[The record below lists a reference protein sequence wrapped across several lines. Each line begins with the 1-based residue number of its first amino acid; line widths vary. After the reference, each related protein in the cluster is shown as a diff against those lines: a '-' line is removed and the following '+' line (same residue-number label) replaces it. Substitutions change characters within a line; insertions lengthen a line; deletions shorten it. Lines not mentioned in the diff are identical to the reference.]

1 MVKSGRT
8 AHFPPPA
15 DPCQDV
21 IFRGRARLTALL
33 RSTAVRA
40 GRKGNDWEPYRLG
53 GSVSDRWIV
62 RELAGSTGGVGRL
75 QWPLV
80 LALQPRAS
88 TRLLVRR
95 RSHLSVAGSHGR
107 RGRLH
112 ATARD
117 VRGDA
122 GGADVPRPGAAPLLR
137 RARLSERRVRSRRSA
152 Q

>member
-1 MVKSGRT
+1 MSEPTGWSRASGPLTFRLTATAVKTSFSGG
-8 AHFPPPA
+8 
-15 DPCQDV
+15 
-21 IFRGRARLTALL
+21 GRRLTALL

-40 GRKGNDWEPYRLG
+40 GRKGNDWDPCRLG

-88 TRLLVRR
+88 TRLWVRR
-95 RSHLSVAGSHGR
+95 RSHVSVAGS
-107 RGRLH
+107 
-112 ATARD
+112 
-117 VRGDA
+117 
-122 GGADVPRPGAAPLLR
+122 
-137 RARLSERRVRSRRSA
+137 